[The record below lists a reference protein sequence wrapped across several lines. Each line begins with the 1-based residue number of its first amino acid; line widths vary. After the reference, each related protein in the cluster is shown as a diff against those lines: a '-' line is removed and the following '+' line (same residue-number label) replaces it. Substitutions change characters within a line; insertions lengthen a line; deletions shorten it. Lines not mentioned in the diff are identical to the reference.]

1 MDCTV
6 SSCDTMAGSSCKT
19 GHAAYFKWD
28 TGDALHDCTAVVCPI
43 KIGQFIMMILQ
54 VLSFVFVMAVFGLF
68 MGVIK
73 PVLTWTNEL
82 TPIKQSASVM
92 VTMFGGFG
100 YTALLFIGYMV
111 LPGYTLGYICY
122 IGIFIA
128 ANVVAG
134 LTLYIWLRTK
144 GCDRFV
150 EL

>member
-1 MDCTV
+1 M
-6 SSCDTMAGSSCKT
+6 
-19 GHAAYFKWD
+19 
-28 TGDALHDCTAVVCPI
+28 
-43 KIGQFIMMILQ
+43 
-54 VLSFVFVMAVFGLF
+54 FVMAVFGLF

-92 VTMFGGFG
+92 VTMFG
-100 YTALLFIGYMV
+100 
-111 LPGYTLGYICY
+111 YTLGYICY

-144 GCDRFV
+144 GCDRFA